1 VLQVTPGDKGSG
13 PEVVTVLSLQILTVE
28 RVEGPT
34 PVTVGQVAQVWV
46 KGEIAVER
54 VGTILSAV
62 VRAAGD
68 EHGLRLW
75 LSDLQWK

>member
-13 PEVVTVLSLQILTVE
+13 PEVVTILTLQILTVE
-28 RVEGPT
+28 RVEGPA

-54 VGTILSAV
+54 VGILLSAV